1 MSGEPPL
8 DDAVLIDDIEEHGV
22 MLNPWE
28 TEFMESVVRGYEE
41 YGRVTERQREI
52 LERIHEE
59 RVPE

>member
-8 DDAVLIDDIEEHGV
+8 DDAVLIDEIEEHGV
-22 MLNPWE
+22 MLTPWE
-28 TEFMESVVRGYEE
+28 TEFMESVVRGYQK

-52 LERIHEE
+52 LDRIYEE